1 MIIVKLM
8 TNSTY
13 PIIYRDSHEKEAVK
27 NLHKALNIDLNK
39 FIALFKEDKLWTLQ
53 EFYNKV
59 RSVTN
64 SQHLTDMNI
73 DCLFVMMSRRVPFE

>member
-1 MIIVKLM
+1 
-8 TNSTY
+8 
-13 PIIYRDSHEKEAVK
+13 
-27 NLHKALNIDLNK
+27 
-39 FIALFKEDKLWTLQ
+39 LWTLQ